1 MNNTSLAII
10 AKNSGATEEEIKTV
24 LTGMIISSKNQH
36 GATATGAE
44 MAVVTGTCAK
54 YGLNPLVREAHAF
67 ISGGKLQVVIG
78 IDGWIK
84 IMNRQPDFN
93 GVEFVD
99 NFDGK
104 KLISITTKIHI
115 KGRDHPTC
123 VTEYMDECKQLNS
136 PAWNKYEKRMLR
148 NKSLGQCVRI
158 AFGISEVIDDDEKS
172 RIVDNS
178 PKDITPKVEV
188 DFDEIE
194 KAFSEC
200 GDDETLRQCASS
212 FREELQKQNAWESAK
227 AKVAAMRNK
236 HKDRLESLIVSD
248 SVVGDAASDSVVD
261 NIEDAEFT
269 EVDEKDEFGET
280 IVHNDNKD
288 ISFE

>member
-93 GVEFVD
+93 GVEFID

-104 KLISITTKIHI
+104 SLISITTKIHI
-115 KGRDHPTC
+115 KGRDFPTC
-123 VTEYMDECKQLNS
+123 VTEYMDECKQLKS
-136 PAWNKYEKRMLR
+136 DAWKKYEKRMLR
-148 NKSLGQCVRI
+148 NKSLGQCIRV
-158 AFGISEVIDDDEKS
+158 AFGISEVIDNDEQQ
-172 RIVDNS
+172 RIESANS
-178 PKDITPKVEV
+178 PKDITPTVEV
-188 DFDEIE
+188 DFDAID
-194 KAFSEC
+194 KSFAEC
-200 GDDETLRQCASS
+200 GDDETLREAASAC
-212 FREELQKQNAWESAK
+212 REDLQSKNAWESAK
-227 AKVAAMRNK
+227 VKVVALRTK
-236 HKDRLESLIVSD
+236 HKNRIESMANVEEA
-248 SVVGDAASDSVVD
+248 VVVD
-261 NIEDAEFT
+261 EEPDIPFDDEEAVIDVEFDV
-269 EVDEKDEFGET
+269 VDEK
-280 IVHNDNKD
+280 
-288 ISFE
+288 